1 MVADVLTVL
10 TRNTN
15 IAETK
20 KNASSVARQVMGVA
34 VLTAL
39 KKNIAMEVVATNAD
53 GVVLLHL
60 VAGVLIA
67 QQRLMR
73 NKFMDMNH

>member
-1 MVADVLTVL
+1 
-10 TRNTN
+10 
-15 IAETK
+15 
-20 KNASSVARQVMGVA
+20 MGVA